1 MILEG
6 KTAIITG
13 PATGIGAA
21 TARRFSREGANLALV
36 DIDES
41 GLAGIER
48 ACRENGANVLRLAKD
63 VSDLAAMDEI
73 AEKTAEAFGGIDILV
88 NNAAVRE
95 FKPFLEVRPEDFSK
109 ALEVN
114 VAGYFFMIQKVLPY
128 MIERGGGKII
138 NLAPIFGFVG
148 CLGLSTYCVTKGAV
162 VNMTRTLALE
172 LADKNIRVNAIAPGP
187 IETEG
192 LKKVVASDPALMEQR
207 VRDVAMRRLGT
218 TEEVAEACLFLA
230 GDASSYV
237 NGHNLVADGGY
248 LTH

>member
-21 TARRFSREGANLALV
+21 TARRCSREGANLALV

-88 NNAAVRE
+88 NNADVRE
-95 FKPFLEVRPEDFSK
+95 FKPFL
-109 ALEVN
+109 
-114 VAGYFFMIQKVLPY
+114 
-128 MIERGGGKII
+128 
-138 NLAPIFGFVG
+138 
-148 CLGLSTYCVTKGAV
+148 
-162 VNMTRTLALE
+162 
-172 LADKNIRVNAIAPGP
+172 
-187 IETEG
+187 
-192 LKKVVASDPALMEQR
+192 
-207 VRDVAMRRLGT
+207 
-218 TEEVAEACLFLA
+218 
-230 GDASSYV
+230 
-237 NGHNLVADGGY
+237 
-248 LTH
+248 